1 MDNDGIHYQD
11 KHGGTETFKTT
22 VPTQLI
28 PFPPYLLQSSVR
40 RRFKER
46 PMSLIR
52 RMTGGRRRRNMFFD
66 PFVLENW
73 DSSEE
78 TASAFMVTQID
89 WKETPNAHIF
99 KADLPGLKIEEVN
112 MDVNEA
118 KILELSGERMKETK
132 EESEE
137 WHRVERRSGKFL
149 RRFRL
154 PENVKVE
161 DINVSMED
169 GILTVIVPKIEGV
182 KPEIKSI
189 AIS

>member
-1 MDNDGIHYQD
+1 
-11 KHGGTETFKTT
+11 
-22 VPTQLI
+22 
-28 PFPPYLLQSSVR
+28 
-40 RRFKER
+40 
-46 PMSLIR
+46 
-52 RMTGGRRRRNMFFD
+52 MFFD